1 MILTVGPL
9 PLNAWAKV
17 PIIMIISSMPSEDG
31 VGEKRMTKL
40 KRQVA
45 GLLTHALTPDDVSEP
60 TE

>member
-1 MILTVGPL
+1 
-9 PLNAWAKV
+9 
-17 PIIMIISSMPSEDG
+17 MPSEDG